1 MQCSIFN
8 SFQPYGNTVKP
19 QFMTRSNNNTR
30 ESNKRNN
37 KQNAEHQEL
46 FLHVETDSRVE
57 PARKSE
63 TDLAREKA
71 EKEAEKEAKRKAAEA
86 ARERDRECTKN
97 FAAVT
102 MTPNDAFRDVN
113 AHKDERIH
121 EDGTTVASYLAEKG
135 LTKLNFKSL
144 KAILPAEFVDADGC
158 VCMPTVKAAVYDGVA
173 EDEKAGK
180 PVYYFV
186 TSKRNGE
193 TKRTYKK
200 AQTYGFSRIDLWT
213 PAVILRLLKS
223 ALTYSERKEHY
234 AKRNAEVKAAKQF
247 YVVNELT
254 DTAMSTK
261 VADKAT
267 RVTTYTRIDSANV
280 KWAE

>member
-1 MQCSIFN
+1 
-8 SFQPYGNTVKP
+8 
-19 QFMTRSNNNTR
+19 MTRSKNNTR

-37 KQNAEHQEL
+37 KRNAEQQEL

-57 PARKSE
+57 PASKSE

-97 FAAVT
+97 FAAAT

-135 LTKLNFKSL
+135 LTKLNFKAL
-144 KAILPAEFVDADGC
+144 KAILPAEFMDADGC

-200 AQTYGFSRIDLWT
+200 AQTYGFSRISLWT